1 MAETYIK
8 NLGKVC
14 VTPEGVW
21 NRNAQYNRLCLVSL
35 TGDDGLVYSYI
46 SRKEVPAGIEIGNT
60 DYWQLVANSFSVE
73 NWGVGEDGYIYIGG
87 VKTNYKIGLNDAL
100 ADEVVDLL
108 SDRLADLVAGKIDQV
123 IGSKLQQILTEGLK
137 VTQSGKLEI
146 EPVGNIEVEC
156 NCDNNSQSNSE
167 ENNDDNKIWLSIEGA
182 EDSYRRTLSGTV
194 TRTDIETN
202 ETVVFPIKHTN
213 TNIAYR
219 CKNTETDEQVGIVLR
234 YGGYTSNYPTINVG
248 NQEFSDFD
256 GNTFE
261 INPSLNNIEV
271 RFSDEIIDNGGTLEF
286 YVVDI
291 YNKKSVKVTLIV
303 PDPNVPISNSDNTD
317 NNDNTD
323 DNNDDNQTKTITIN
337 SLDPEIDRAI
347 IEYATIDLNSLQES
361 LSGGWSWLNPINPRD
376 IFGDYK
382 RINIGESFTA
392 KVGDLYKVRVRV
404 PYSSTEENYKENVV
418 QGTVRDDL
426 SLDLTCGMEYELVQI
441 TANGTPDQEIKIE
454 YDGTDA
460 GYFDT
465 TPKVWG
471 IDKGNAVRIIAYKPG
486 YTSKVIVD
494 SKDLQNSVTTNVSL
508 EKLQNDDL
516 FVNVLEYTTKNGS
529 KASFYKNI
537 SKNGNNINLHLNT
550 IESTSARAVLL
561 IDSLS
566 VISFNLPSH
575 ITTVLERGSGLNRVY
590 YIQVDLT
597 NITGTNAGSFT
608 VSNGSKTYTINL
620 TVDEL

>member
-14 VTPEGVW
+14 ITPEGVW
-21 NRNAQYNRLCLVSL
+21 NKNAQYNRLCLVSL
-35 TGDDGLVYSYI
+35 TGDDGKVYSYI

-87 VKTNYKIGLNDAL
+87 VKTDYKIGINDVL

-108 SDRLADLVAGKIDQV
+108 SDRLADLVAGKVDQV
-123 IGSKLQQILTEGLK
+123 IGSKLQQILIEGLK

-146 EPVGNIEVEC
+146 EPVGNIEIEC
-156 NCDNNSQSNSE
+156 SCDKSQNNSEDESDNN
-167 ENNDDNKIWLSIEGA
+167 IWLSIEGS
-182 EDSYRRTLSGTV
+182 EDYYKRTLDATV
-194 TRTDIETN
+194 KRENPETG
-202 ETVVFPIKHTN
+202 ETATFPLSYTN

-234 YGGYTSNYPTINVG
+234 YGGYTPNYPTINVN
-248 NQEFSDFD
+248 NQEYSNFD

-271 RFSDEIIDNGGTLEF
+271 RFSDEIRDNGGTLEF

-291 YNKKSVKVTLIV
+291 YNKKYVKVTLIAR
-303 PDPNVPISNSDNTD
+303 DPKVAIDDDDNTGGDDNTGDNTD
-317 NNDNTD
+317 IT
-323 DNNDDNQTKTITIN
+323 QLRTITIR
-337 SLDPEIDRAI
+337 SLTPNIDRAI
-347 IEYATIDLNSLQES
+347 IEYSITDLNSLQEN
-361 LSGGWSWLNPINPRD
+361 LTTGWNWQNLFNPRD

-382 RINIGESFTA
+382 QINIGESFTA

-404 PYSSTEENYKENVV
+404 PYSSTEQNYKENIV

-426 SLDLTCGMEYELVQI
+426 TLDLTCGREYEIVQV
-441 TANGTPDQEIKIE
+441 TANGTPDQEVKIE
-454 YDGTDA
+454 YDGTDT
-460 GYFDT
+460 GYFDS

-471 IDKGNAVRIIAYKPG
+471 IEKGNAVRIIAYKPG

-516 FVNVLEYTTKNGS
+516 FVNILEFTTKNGS
-529 KASFYKNI
+529 KTSFYKNI
-537 SKNGNNINLHLNT
+537 SRNANTINLHLNR
-550 IESTSARAVLL
+550 IEGTSGRAVLL

-566 VISFNLPSH
+566 TISFNLPPH
-575 ITTVLERGSGLNRVY
+575 ITTVLERGSALNRVY

-597 NITGTNAGSFT
+597 NISGTDAGSFT